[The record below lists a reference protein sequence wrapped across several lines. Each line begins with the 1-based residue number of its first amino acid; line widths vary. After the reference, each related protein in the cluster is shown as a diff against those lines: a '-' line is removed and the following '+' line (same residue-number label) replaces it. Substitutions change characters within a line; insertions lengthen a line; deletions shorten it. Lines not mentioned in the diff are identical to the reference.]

1 MWNPIKLLKRRS
13 YMPRRKLGRL
23 GVTGMFAAAALVII
37 LVAGWLIDRR
47 GSSED
52 ESAIAEL
59 GREASGDPI
68 AAIVTA
74 ARAHRYVI
82 LSDIHASAATKR
94 LAAQAV
100 EQVAATSGLDALVV
114 EVGSDLQ
121 PVIDRYLEITPEDA
135 SILVTNGRTLREP
148 GPATRAYLDI
158 YRTVWK
164 LNQKLGADQRI
175 QIVAA
180 DLDQWPPAGAISPAE
195 RAAKSAERDAHM
207 QKQIQ
212 DVVSLNPRARLMI
225 FMTGFHALK
234 DGTGELQT
242 GGSTPVQIAWLGS
255 RLDKIWPD
263 EVYSFLVDAPASGTS
278 TDVTEYL
285 GTSFKTTLQRNGV
298 SRTFVTPVS
307 NELDAVRR
315 PLVIRKSPGLSF
327 EIMPRDYKLSDV
339 ADAYIHVK

>member
-1 MWNPIKLLKRRS
+1 MKMFKRRG
-13 YMPRRKLGRL
+13 YMPRRKYGRL
-23 GVTGMFAAAALVII
+23 GVTGMFAAATLVVI
-37 LVAGWLIDRR
+37 LIAGWLIDRR
-47 GSSED
+47 SSNSD

-59 GREASGDPI
+59 AEKASDDPV
-68 AAIVTA
+68 AAIVNA

-82 LSDIHASAATKR
+82 LSDIHASTATKQ
-94 LAAQAV
+94 LAARAI
-100 EQVAATSGLDALVV
+100 EQVAATSGLDAVVV
-114 EVGSDLQ
+114 EVGSDMQ
-121 PVIDRYLEITPEDA
+121 PVIDRYLEVTPEDA

-148 GPATRAYLDI
+148 GAATRSYLDI

-180 DLDQWPPAGAISPAE
+180 DLNQWPPARAISPAE
-195 RAAKSAERDAHM
+195 RAAKSAEREAHM

-212 DVVSLNPRARLMI
+212 DVVSLNPRARLLI

-234 DGTGELQT
+234 SGTGQLQT
-242 GGSTPVQIAWLGS
+242 GGSTPVEIAWLGS
-255 RLDKIWPD
+255 RLEKIWPD
-263 EVYSFLVDAPASGTS
+263 EVYTFLVDAPASGTS

-298 SRTFVTPVS
+298 NRTFVTPAS
-307 NELDAVRR
+307 SELDAVRR

-327 EIMPRDYKLSDV
+327 EILPRDYELGDV
-339 ADAYIHVK
+339 ADAYIHLK